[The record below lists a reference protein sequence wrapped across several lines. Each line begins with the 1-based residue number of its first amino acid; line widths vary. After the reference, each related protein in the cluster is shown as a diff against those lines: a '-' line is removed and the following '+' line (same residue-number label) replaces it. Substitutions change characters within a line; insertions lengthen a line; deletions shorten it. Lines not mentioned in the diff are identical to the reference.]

1 MAHRPTN
8 RLTSTPEQAAEVNGR
23 HAQDIAAA
31 MQRVR
36 SDLQRDVEGIS
47 HQVHEATQWQ
57 TYVKRYPWTCLAVAA
72 AVGYSLVPR
81 RQQEQVV
88 ASPDTVEQ
96 LVKSGKLRI
105 EATEGASGKP
115 TFAQQAMLGLGTVA
129 ARALMAYFGKRIG
142 DFVPTG
148 DAPSN
153 PAS

>member
-8 RLTSTPEQAAEVNGR
+8 RLTSRAEPPPVNGKQ
-23 HAQDIAAA
+23 AQDIAAA

-36 SDLQRDVEGIS
+36 RDLDRDVEGIS

-57 TYVKRYPWTCLAVAA
+57 TYVRRYPWTCLAIAA

-81 RQQEQVV
+81 RQTEEVV
-88 ASPDTVEQ
+88 ASPDVVQQ
-96 LVKSGKLRI
+96 LVKSGKLHI
-105 EATEGASGKP
+105 EASEQASGKP
-115 TFAQQAMLGLGTVA
+115 SFAQKAMLGIGTVA

-142 DFVPTG
+142 ELVPSG
-148 DAPSN
+148 DGPSS